1 MNKIDI
7 IKRLFFNYT
16 KKHINK
22 IILSVFFA
30 LLVAGSTSAI
40 AYLLDPAIKKIFIEK
55 DQALI
60 IIIPIFIIVAFAV
73 KGFSLYVAKV
83 LMIGVSEEVRKDLQC
98 DMLNNLVEA
107 DTKLIDGKHTGKFIS
122 NITNDVSHITNLIS
136 TAVLNIFKD
145 SLTLI
150 GLLIVMF
157 FQNWKLSLVAL
168 IMIPLAT
175 FAARTLGKRIGK
187 VATEQM
193 LRAGILNTYLIEL
206 FKNHKLIKIFQQ
218 EKYEKIR
225 AEKFINDVKEKTIK
239 IATVY
244 VRSSPIMETLTGI
257 MIAVLIFYSGKLV
270 LKNEIDINNFFSF
283 LAAMM
288 LAYQPVRSLA
298 TLNITISQGLSAAKR
313 ILPVIDEKSELVQ
326 NKDDSEIKVDTG
338 NIEFKNVSF
347 KYEKKNEI
355 DINNFFSFLAAMMLA
370 YQPVRS
376 LATLNITISQ
386 GLSAA
391 TRILP
396 IIDEKSELQE
406 NKNSTEIKVNAGDV
420 EFKNVSFKYE
430 KERKNNTLNSVNIK
444 MLGGKMTSIVGHS
457 GAGKSTIL
465 NLIPRFYD
473 AISGDIEIDNQSIY
487 NCTISSLRKNISLV
501 SQDTTLFDDTIRNN
515 IAYANLGASQK
526 EIEEA
531 AKYSYASEFIEKLPN
546 KYETII
552 GENGTRL
559 SGGEKQ
565 RLSIARAMLKKS
577 QIILLD
583 EATSSLDA
591 ETENKI
597 QDAINFLTKD
607 RTTIVIAH
615 RLSTILN
622 SDKIYVIDA
631 GTVVG
636 EGTHDQLLA
645 NSKVYK
651 NFYEKQIKKV

>member
-1 MNKIDI
+1 MTKTKIL
-7 IKRLFFNYT
+7 KRLFLEYT

-22 IILSVFFA
+22 ISLSIFFA

-55 DQALI
+55 DQTLI
-60 IIIPIFIIVAFAV
+60 MIIPIFIIIAFAT
-73 KGFSLYVAKV
+73 KGLSLYFAKII
-83 LMIGVSEEVRKDLQC
+83 MIGVSEEVRKDLQC
-98 DMLNNLVEA
+98 DMLENLISA
-107 DTKLIDGKHTGKFIS
+107 DTQLIDSKHTGKFIS
-122 NITNDVSHITNLIS
+122 FLTNDVTHITNLIS

-150 GLLIVMF
+150 GLLTVMF
-157 FQNWKLSLVAL
+157 FQNWKLSLIAI
-168 IMIPLAT
+168 IMIPLASI
-175 FAARTLGKRIGK
+175 AAKSLGKRVGK

-193 LRAGILNTYLIEL
+193 LKAGVLNTYLIEI

-218 EKYEKIR
+218 EKYENIR
-225 AEKFINDVKEKTIK
+225 ADKFIYDVKEKAKK

-257 MIAVLIFYSGKLV
+257 MIATLIFYSGKLV
-270 LKNEIDINNFFSF
+270 LTNEIDINNFFSF

-298 TLNITISQGLSAAKR
+298 TLNIVISQGLSAASR
-313 ILPVIDEKSELVQ
+313 ILPVIDQKSELIE
-326 NKDDSEIKVDTG
+326 NESDTVLSLDKG
-338 NIEFKNVSF
+338 NIIFKNITF
-347 KYEKKNEI
+347 KYKQELKKN
-355 DINNFFSFLAAMMLA
+355 
-370 YQPVRS
+370 
-376 LATLNITISQ
+376 
-386 GLSAA
+386 
-391 TRILP
+391 IL
-396 IIDEKSELQE
+396 D
-406 NKNSTEIKVNAGDV
+406 
-420 EFKNVSFKYE
+420 
-430 KERKNNTLNSVNIK
+430 SVDLK
-444 MLGGKMTSIVGHS
+444 MFGGKMTSIVGHS

-473 AISGDIEIDNQSIY
+473 ATSGDILIDDQSIY
-487 NCTISSLRKNISLV
+487 KSTINSLRKNISLV

-531 AKYSYASEFIEKLPN
+531 AKNSYASEFIEKLPD
-546 KYETII
+546 KYDTII

-597 QDAINFLTKD
+597 QDAINFLTKN

-622 SDKIYVIDA
+622 SDKIYVIDT
-631 GTVVG
+631 GKVVG
-636 EGTHDQLLA
+636 EGTHEELLK
-645 NSKVYK
+645 NSSVYK

>member
-1 MNKIDI
+1 MNKINI
-7 IKRLFFNYT
+7 IKRLFFDYT
-16 KKHINK
+16 KKHLKK
-22 IILSVFFA
+22 ILLSVFFA
-30 LLVAGSTSAI
+30 FLVAGSTSAI

-55 DQALI
+55 DQTLI
-60 IIIPIFIIVAFAV
+60 IIIPIFIIIAFTI
-73 KGFSLYVAKV
+73 KGLSLYIAKV
-83 LMIGVSEEVRKDLQC
+83 VMINVSEEVRKDLQC
-98 DMLNNLVEA
+98 DMLNNLIAA
-107 DTKLIDGKHTGKFIS
+107 DTRLIDGKHTGKFIS
-122 NITNDVSHITNLIS
+122 NITNDVGHITNLVS
-136 TAVLNIFKD
+136 VAVLNLFKD
-145 SLTLI
+145 SLTLF
-150 GLLIVMF
+150 GLLFVMF
-157 FQNWKLSLVAL
+157 FQNWKLSLIAI

-175 FAARTLGKRIGK
+175 LAARTLGKRIGK

-193 LRAGILNTYLIEL
+193 LKAGILNTYLIEL

-218 EKYEKIR
+218 EKYENKR
-225 AEKFINDVKEKTIK
+225 AEKFINDVKEKSIK

-298 TLNITISQGLSAAKR
+298 TLNITISQGLSAATR
-313 ILPVIDEKSELVQ
+313 ILPV
-326 NKDDSEIKVDTG
+326 
-338 NIEFKNVSF
+338 
-347 KYEKKNEI
+347 
-355 DINNFFSFLAAMMLA
+355 
-370 YQPVRS
+370 
-376 LATLNITISQ
+376 
-386 GLSAA
+386 
-391 TRILP
+391 
-396 IIDEKSELQE
+396 IDEKSELQE
-406 NKNSTEIKVNAGDV
+406 NKNSAEIKVNAGDV

-473 AISGDIEIDNQSIY
+473 AILGDIQIDNQSIY

-515 IAYANLGASQK
+515 IAYANLDASQK

-531 AKYSYASEFIEKLPN
+531 AKYSFASEFIEKLPN

-597 QDAINFLTKD
+597 QNAINFLTKD

-622 SDKIYVIDA
+622 SDNIYVIDA
-631 GTVVG
+631 GKVVG
-636 EGTHDQLLA
+636 QGTHDQLLV
-645 NSKVYK
+645 NSTVYK